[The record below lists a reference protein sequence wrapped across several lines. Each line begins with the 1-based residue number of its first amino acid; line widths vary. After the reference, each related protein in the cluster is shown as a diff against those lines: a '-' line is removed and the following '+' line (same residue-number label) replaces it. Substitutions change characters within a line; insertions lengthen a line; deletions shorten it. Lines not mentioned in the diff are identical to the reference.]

1 MAHQRSHDH
10 SHDHSHGH
18 REEHHDH
25 GHHHHQL
32 DMTRTSRAFAVGIA
46 LNVLFVA
53 VEVAAGFLTESL
65 ALLTDAGHNLADVA
79 SLIIALLALKLA
91 AAKPKEQ
98 YTYGYKKAT
107 ILAAL
112 VNAVILLAAV
122 GGIVYEAVE
131 RMFTPV
137 PVEGGVVAVVAG
149 VGIAINAVTA
159 LLFFRDKDKDLN
171 VKGAYLHLVADALV
185 SVGVMVA
192 GIAITFTAWYWLD
205 SVISIMVAVI
215 IFAGTWSLLK
225 DTVRLSLDGVPQNI
239 SVSKVR
245 EKILSVQGVM
255 GIHHLHIWGLSTTQ
269 AALTCHVVL
278 HDEASLA
285 EVSRI
290 KADIRAGVMQLG
302 IQHST
307 VEVESNLEECDERE
321 LGGCNRQ

>member
-1 MAHQRSHDH
+1 MGRQH
-10 SHDHSHGH
+10 SHDHDHDHHGH
-18 REEHHDH
+18 
-25 GHHHHQL
+25 GHYHAL
-32 DMTRTSRAFAVGIA
+32 DMSRTSRAFAIGIA
-46 LNVLFVA
+46 LNVVFVA
-53 VEVAAGFLTESL
+53 IEVGMGFLTGSL

-79 SLIIALLALKLA
+79 SLTIALLALKLA
-91 AAKPKEQ
+91 AAKPREQ

-131 RMFTPV
+131 RVLTPV

-192 GIAITFTAWYWLD
+192 GVAITFTAWYWLD
-205 SVISIMVAVI
+205 SVISIAVAVV

-225 DTVRLSLDGVPQNI
+225 DTVRLSLDGVPQSI
-239 SVSKVR
+239 SVSEVR
-245 EKILSVQGVM
+245 TKILSVR
-255 GIHHLHIWGLSTTQ
+255 GIMDVHHLHIWGLSTTQ

-278 HDEASLA
+278 HSEASLA

-290 KADIRAGVMQLG
+290 KADIRAGVMELG

-307 VEVESNLEECDERE
+307 VEVESNLEECDDKEA
-321 LGGCNRQ
+321 GSSCSRQQQP

>member
-1 MAHQRSHDH
+1 MAHQHSHSSHHDH
-10 SHDHSHGH
+10 DHG
-18 REEHHDH
+18 H
-25 GHHHHQL
+25 GHHHHSL
-32 DMTRTSRAFAVGIA
+32 DMARTSRAFAIGIA
-46 LNVLFVA
+46 LNVIFVVIEA
-53 VEVAAGFLTESL
+53 SAGFITGSL

-91 AAKPKEQ
+91 AAKPRAQ

-122 GGIVYEAVE
+122 GGIAYEAVE
-131 RMFTPV
+131 RILTPV

-149 VGIAINAVTA
+149 VGIVINAVTA

-185 SVGVMVA
+185 SVGVVVA
-192 GIAITFTAWYWLD
+192 GVAITFTAWYWLD
-205 SVISIMVAVI
+205 SVISIAVAVI
-215 IFAGTWSLLK
+215 IFVGTWSLLK

-239 SVSKVR
+239 SVGEVR
-245 EKILSVQGVM
+245 EKIVGVQGVI

-278 HDEASLA
+278 HSEASLA
-285 EVSRI
+285 EISRI
-290 KADIRAGVMQLG
+290 KADIRAGVEQLG

-307 VEVESNLEECDERE
+307 VEVESNLEECSDKE
-321 LGGCNRQ
+321 GC